1 MRRLV
6 KPRLLLEIDETSV
19 VSIFILAIASVD
31 EELAFEVSMWPEEKI
46 TRFAKNLREKI
57 LTECSIGKA
66 EIVVDQ
72 DTRDSRTDN

>member
-1 MRRLV
+1 M
-6 KPRLLLEIDETSV
+6 KSRLLLEIDETSV
-19 VSIFILAIASVD
+19 VSVFILAVATVD
-31 EELAFEVSMWPEEKI
+31 EDLAFEISMWPEEKI

-72 DTRDSRTDN
+72 DTSGSRTDN